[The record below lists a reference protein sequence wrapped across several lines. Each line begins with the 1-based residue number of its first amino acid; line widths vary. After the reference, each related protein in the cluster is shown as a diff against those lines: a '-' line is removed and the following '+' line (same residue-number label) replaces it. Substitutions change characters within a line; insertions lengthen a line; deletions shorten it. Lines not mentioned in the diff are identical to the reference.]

1 MNNQNDLMLSST
13 SIEGTKVHNHQDE
26 KLGVIK
32 DLMIDV
38 DSGRIVYAVL
48 SVSEGFL
55 NLDSKYFAIPWQAI
69 QFDTK
74 NEIARI
80 DVNEEKLENSPG
92 FDKDD
97 WPSQAQRDFVDE
109 VYSYYGYESYYDT
122 RATL

>member
-1 MNNQNDLMLSST
+1 MDNHNNLLLSST
-13 SIEGTKVHNHQDE
+13 SIEGTRVRNHQDK
-26 KLGVIK
+26 KLGDIK
-32 DLMIDV
+32 DLMIDL

-55 NLDSKYFAIPWQAI
+55 NLDSKYFAIPWQAL

-74 NEIARI
+74 HEIARL

-92 FDKDD
+92 FDKDH
-97 WPSQAQRDFVDE
+97 WPTQPQRDFVDE
-109 VYSYYGYESYYDT
+109 VYSYYGYDSYYKT